1 MTSTVLDRATAVTPS
16 NRTTSVRG
24 LSSEEIAVTLDTV
37 NAGVAVLGADN
48 GVLWANRRW
57 CELAG
62 VQPERIASATLQEA
76 IQGPRLKEFDT
87 LIRRARES
95 GRSIRF
101 KDAWEGRSCETTIRP
116 LSEGKALLIVNT
128 LIGSPAEDES
138 GVDRVEITHMA
149 LGPLDKLSKRERE
162 ILIQLGAGQT
172 IKQIAETLARSEKTI
187 EGHRDSIYRKL
198 GVSSR
203 AELAL
208 RAIRSGLMGIE
219 TPQDAENDKSE

>member
-16 NRTTSVRG
+16 NRPSTIRG
-24 LSSEEIAVTLDTV
+24 LSPDEIALTLDTV
-37 NAGVAVLGADN
+37 NAGVAALGPDN
-48 GVLWANRRW
+48 GILWANRRW
-57 CELAG
+57 CDLVG
-62 VQPERIASATLQEA
+62 ISPERVGSATLQEA

-95 GRSIRF
+95 GRAIRF
-101 KDAWEGRSCETTIRP
+101 KDAWEGRSCETTLRP
-116 LSEGKALLIVNT
+116 LSEGKLLMVVNS
-128 LIGSPAEDES
+128 LIGSPAEDEA
-138 GVDRVEITHMA
+138 GVERVEITSMA

-162 ILIQLGAGQT
+162 ILIQLGVGQT
-172 IKQIAETLARSEKTI
+172 IKQIAENLARSEKTI

-219 TPQDAENDKSE
+219 TPQDAEHENAD